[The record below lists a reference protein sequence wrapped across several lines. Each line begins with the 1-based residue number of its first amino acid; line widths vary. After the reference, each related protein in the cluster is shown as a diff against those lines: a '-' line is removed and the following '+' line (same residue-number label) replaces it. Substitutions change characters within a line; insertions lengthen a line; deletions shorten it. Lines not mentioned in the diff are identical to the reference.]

1 MKLKIGTESG
11 EKRVKMANIVPETE
25 ATSKEVKVVL
35 LTTLMWAITA
45 LTFVFVSIS
54 GFVLGLGA
62 YQSGVV
68 NTALAVI
75 VSTPV
80 WAPFGF
86 FLTKGYNLAHAA
98 REEAKKPSPRFELAR
113 KKLTDL

>member
-11 EKRVKMANIVPETE
+11 EKRVKMASIVPETE
-25 ATSKEVKVVL
+25 ATNREVKVVL
-35 LTTLMWAITA
+35 LTTLTWAITA

-80 WAPFGF
+80 WAPLGF
-86 FLTKGYNLAHAA
+86 FLTKGYNLAYAA

>member
-11 EKRVKMANIVPETE
+11 EKRVKMASIVPETE
-25 ATSKEVKVVL
+25 ATNREVKVVL
-35 LTTLMWAITA
+35 LTTLTWAITA

-80 WAPFGF
+80 WAPLGF
-86 FLTKGYNLAHAA
+86 FLTKGYNMAYAA
-98 REEAKKPSPRFELAR
+98 REEAKKTRPRFFLAR
-113 KKLTDL
+113 KRLADL